1 MLHGW
6 PLLSSVLLLGVG
18 QLRMCLCSV
27 VGGHGRAGDA
37 DLHCEAISTEVMSQ
51 TPRVRSWYL
60 RPGVL
65 RAPPVC
71 HRLVL
76 EHRV

>member
-18 QLRMCLCSV
+18 QLRMCLCSM

-37 DLHCEAISTEVMSQ
+37 DLHCEAISTEVMSDTTGPQ
-51 TPRVRSWYL
+51 
-60 RPGVL
+60 
-65 RAPPVC
+65 
-71 HRLVL
+71 LVFEAGCATSSPSL
-76 EHRV
+76 